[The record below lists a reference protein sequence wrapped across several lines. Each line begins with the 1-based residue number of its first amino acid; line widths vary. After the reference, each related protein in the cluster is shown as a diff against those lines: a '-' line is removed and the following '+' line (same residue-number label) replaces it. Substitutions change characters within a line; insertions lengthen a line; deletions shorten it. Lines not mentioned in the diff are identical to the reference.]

1 MEDGSSMPLWGLF
14 VLLLLLWLNG
24 IFYGFAAALRNISE
38 NDTQKKAEEG
48 DKKAQMLMALI
59 DKPAQFVNAI
69 PLIVMAC
76 GICFG
81 TFLVPYAVDAFY
93 PYIKHVPA
101 LILVMALCVIFLA
114 AIGILAFRRVGTYH
128 PEAYAYKYL
137 NLVHFWLNLL
147 KPFTVSVTWIAR
159 LAAVPFGVE
168 INRTEKSVTE
178 EEIISIV
185 DEAHEQGVIQENEAE
200 MIQNIISFNE
210 TEAHDIMTHRKNM
223 VAFDEE
229 ILLKNMIDTMLEEG
243 NSRYPVYEE
252 NIDNIKG
259 IVHYKDALKFMT
271 QNPWAKFKPL
281 KELPGI
287 IRQASLIPETRGIG
301 DLFHTM
307 QARKIHMAIVVDEY
321 GQTAGIV
328 TMEDILEEIVGNI
341 QDEYDEEEAEVHR
354 VTDSLYL
361 INGHADPEE
370 TLPLLGHELPEDME
384 FDTMS
389 GFVVD
394 LLGYIPE
401 ARENPSVQWENI
413 RFTVLNME
421 ENWISRIKAE
431 ILPEQTAEEQPETK

>member
-1 MEDGSSMPLWGLF
+1 M
-14 VLLLLLWLNG
+14 LLWLNG
-24 IFYGFAAALRNISE
+24 IFYGFSAAVHNLSGSE
-38 NDTQKKAEEG
+38 VEKRAQEG
-48 DKKAQMLMALI
+48 DKKSTYLLSLI
-59 DKPAQFVNAI
+59 NNPVSFVNAI
-69 PLIVMAC
+69 PLIVMAS
-76 GICFG
+76 GVSFG
-81 TFLVPYAVDAFY
+81 AFIVPWATETFH
-93 PYIKHVPA
+93 PYIKHLAA
-101 LILVMALCVIFLA
+101 LILVLALVIILLA
-114 AIGILAFRRVGTYH
+114 SLGILTFRRIGTYH
-128 PEAYAYKYL
+128 PEKYAYRYMKVVGTFTRIL
-137 NLVHFWLNLL
+137 C
-147 KPFTVSVTWIAR
+147 PFTMCVTFIAK
-159 LAAVPFGVE
+159 LAARPFGVTFNQAE
-168 INRTEKSVTE
+168 DPVTE

-210 TEAHDIMTHRKNM
+210 TEAHDIMTHRKNV

-328 TMEDILEEIVGNI
+328 TMEDILEEIVGDI
-341 QDEYDEEEAEVHR
+341 LDEYDEDEITIRAQKDNSLIIDGLAYLEDVEEEL
-354 VTDSLYL
+354 D
-361 INGHADPEE
+361 ADFGDTEFE
-370 TLPLLGHELPEDME
+370 TLNGYLTNILGH
-384 FDTMS
+384 
-389 GFVVD
+389 
-394 LLGYIPE
+394 IP
-401 ARENPSVQWENI
+401 ADKDVNTS
-413 RFTVLNME
+413 
-421 ENWISRIKAE
+421 IKAIGYCFT
-431 ILPEQTAEEQPETK
+431 ILSIGNRTIGKVKVERDNNVAV

>member
-1 MEDGSSMPLWGLF
+1 MPLWGLF
-14 VLLLLLWLNG
+14 VLLSLLWLNG

-38 NDTQKKAEEG
+38 NDTQKRADEG

-59 DKPAQFVNAI
+59 DKPTQFVNAI

-81 TFLVPYAVDAFY
+81 TFLVPWAVEAFH

-101 LILVMALCVIFLA
+101 LILVMALSVILLA
-114 AIGILAFRRVGTYH
+114 GIGILTFRRVGTYH
-128 PEAYAYKYL
+128 PDTYAYRYL
-137 NLVHFWLNLL
+137 NLVHFWVNLL
-147 KPFTVSVTWIAR
+147 KPFTVFITWIAR

-168 INRTEKSVTE
+168 IDRKESAVTE

-185 DEAHEQGVIQENEAE
+185 DEAHEQGVIEENEAE
-200 MIQNIISFNE
+200 MIQNIMSFNE
-210 TEAHDIMTHRKNM
+210 TEAHDIMTHRKNV

-307 QARKIHMAIVVDEY
+307 QAKKIHMAVVVDEY

-328 TMEDILEEIVGNI
+328 TMEDILEEIVGEI
-341 QDEYDEEEAEVHR
+341 SDESDIEQSFYTKLSENTYLFDGKTHLNDFLKVLSFDEDYLDEAKGEAETLAGLMLEIRKDFLRRGETLAYRRLTLRVDAMDGRRIDKIR
-354 VTDSLYL
+354 VTVADS
-361 INGHADPEE
+361 
-370 TLPLLGHELPEDME
+370 ED
-384 FDTMS
+384 
-389 GFVVD
+389 
-394 LLGYIPE
+394 
-401 ARENPSVQWENI
+401 
-413 RFTVLNME
+413 
-421 ENWISRIKAE
+421 
-431 ILPEQTAEEQPETK
+431 